1 MITKRFYHNKYLIFL
16 FLSFS
21 LFFQAQKKFTVVLD
35 AGHGGSDHGANRSY
49 SDLGRVVEKEIT
61 LDITL
66 KVGKMLE
73 KNKDFK
79 VIYTRIIDEYPS
91 LTDRTNLANRSK
103 ADLFISIHCNANV
116 KTSPYGTETFVQ
128 GPNQNSANLEV
139 AKAENDVI
147 FLDEK
152 DKQTFGS
159 YDPKSPES
167 LIALKI
173 QQAKYLESSL
183 FFGSMVEDNFEKKDK
198 RFSRGVKQQDLHV
211 LRKNAMPSVLIETG
225 FVSNYDDAAYLM
237 SVKGQNEIAES
248 IYNSVISYKKMLDR
262 NEEIKKEKEPEKPAE
277 QPLSNDFRILL
288 MSSTNKYNDG
298 DTALK
303 GLNYI
308 LTIKENNFYKY
319 YYANTNFASVRD
331 NNLKTAKN
339 AGFKNAVSVS
349 FVPNQTLATG
359 YYTLEVAA
367 TNDKLSSNSY
377 ILNTIKDVKREKV
390 NGKYYYT
397 FGNFKSLED
406 AIKTMK
412 SLEDKGIK
420 NIVIQKM
427 SK

>member
-16 FLSFS
+16 FLTFS
-21 LFFQAQKKFTVVLD
+21 LFCQAQKKFTVVLD

-61 LDITL
+61 LEITL
-66 KVGKMLE
+66 KLGKMLE

-79 VIYTRIIDEYPS
+79 IIYTRKLDEYPS

-183 FFGSMVEDNFEKKDK
+183 FFGSMVEENFEKKDK

-211 LRKNAMPSVLIETG
+211 LRKNAMTSVLIETG

-237 SVKGQNEIAES
+237 SEKGQNEIAES
-248 IYNSVISYKKMLDR
+248 IYNAVVSYKKMLDR
-262 NEEIKKEKEPEKPAE
+262 NEEVKEKEPEKPVE

-288 MSSTNKYNDG
+288 MSSTSKYNDG
-298 DTALK
+298 DTSLK
-303 GLNYI
+303 GLNYV

-319 YYANTNFASVRD
+319 YYANTNYASVRD

-349 FVPNQTLATG
+349 FVPNQSLATG
-359 YYTLEVAA
+359 YYTLELAV

-377 ILNTIKDVKREKV
+377 ILNTLKDVKREKTD
-390 NGKYYYT
+390 GKYYYT
-397 FGNFKSLED
+397 YGNFKTLED

-412 SLEDKGIK
+412 TLEEKGIK
-420 NIVIQKM
+420 NIAIQKM